1 MTLSFC
7 GRISIWSS
15 FHTVHIHKIGKQL
28 TKIEDN
34 KNKYNKK
41 HNGTSNDRFF
51 IPSFFGGFLPYMFTA
66 VQYSFLSLSIPAMIW
81 YVLLFLLIIQ
91 SIPTVEDASVGRLDT
106 MAKKKRQH
114 MIIYVGLL
122 IMFSTDA
129 LAITYSPT
137 AKRKRRTVGSMFC
150 ELGLYYTRRAY
161 QKNGCKYILEIT

>member
-1 MTLSFC
+1 M
-7 GRISIWSS
+7 
-15 FHTVHIHKIGKQL
+15 